1 MLDNMQRGESGGKL
15 NPSPSGSKNSVS
27 SPPYD
32 PLLWQRQVAAD
43 DFYPMNIQFGED
55 IFRLRKL
62 SFAAVDRITS
72 GILLS
77 SMALP

>member
-1 MLDNMQRGESGGKL
+1 MLDNMQRGRIWRQL

-27 SPPYD
+27 SPALRS
-32 PLLWQRQVAAD
+32 LLWQRQVAAD
-43 DFYPMNIQFGED
+43 DFYPMRHPVRED

-62 SFAAVDRITS
+62 AFAAVDKYHIR
-72 GILLS
+72 ILLS